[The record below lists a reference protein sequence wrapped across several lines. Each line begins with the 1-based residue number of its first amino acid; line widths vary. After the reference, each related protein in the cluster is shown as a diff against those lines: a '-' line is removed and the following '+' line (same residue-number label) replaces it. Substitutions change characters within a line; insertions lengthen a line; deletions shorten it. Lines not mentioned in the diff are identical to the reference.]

1 MKSKYYKFVIISA
14 LLLVAQIS
22 KVNAQGGLKCGTDEK
37 MRELYASHPEMLQ
50 QQIDYNNSLK
60 EIIKNMKFEKAAEAQ
75 HIIPVVFHIIHC
87 NGPEN
92 LPDANIY
99 DAINVINTDWNKLN
113 TDLNQV
119 IGYGTANNPFDT
131 IMAKM
136 NFKFRLATIDPNGN
150 CTNGIDRIYSHLTYN
165 ADDNSKLNQWPR
177 DKYLNIWV
185 IHDFKTAASGVQ
197 PAAYAYF
204 PSGASGWMAQY
215 DGVISLY
222 DYIGSLSPSNVTNSR
237 TLTHEIG
244 HYFNLEHPWSTAGD
258 ITDPARPC
266 GDDGVDDTPYTKG
279 HLTCDKTPHCE
290 LDTINL
296 ALPPVGSL
304 SSQFVYNFNSIT
316 SNSGTT
322 DTASTLAN
330 SFVTFGHFNANG
342 VSSSAAD
349 SALFSYTQLDSG
361 TINGSVISMH
371 VDSMGTGYEIGDTF
385 NPNGGTGSLAVGTVS
400 RTQIASVTLLS
411 SGVGYSPSDI
421 ATFVTTG
428 TGTQATATV
437 LTTKVVGTP
446 VLTFSGTNYSV
457 NDTLRLKGG
466 VGTKAKIVVDAV
478 NGSGAITTF
487 HLETAGVYTTN
498 PIMPAD
504 TVTGGTGTGAIF
516 TITTGINTYSL
527 SGGNY
532 SLSPSLTTVSATTS
546 GSAVTTSATW
556 SIDALGVK
564 AVTFTGGVYNLN
576 LSTNFPIL
584 LTGATNI
591 TGSGMG
597 LQLTSTLGPNVTGS
611 INTSKYYEFTVTPKW
626 GHSMTPASITF
637 DVKRNMTGVRSF
649 AVRSSV
655 NNFTSNLPAS
665 IVPANP
671 KLGIQGTNEFFYMND
686 TDLVLSGCKITLSG
700 ANYTDLLT
708 PVKFRFYGWNSE
720 DSLTGSFGIDNVKL
734 TDVVG
739 LIEDYQNFMDYS
751 YCDNHFTEGQKT
763 RVRAAAA
770 SPVSYRSNLWINSN
784 LTATGTQDPYP
795 TGVVCVPSP
804 DFYSN
809 RIQICAGSSV
819 TFTAIN
825 SNVTQGSSV
834 TRLWTFQNGTGTPT
848 TSALASP
855 TVTYTTPGDYD
866 VTLALSSTSGTGT
879 TTKSSY
885 IHVYQPWAQ
894 YNGNLV
900 ENFES
905 PASSYWNWILNNY
918 DGNPH
923 AWGLFS
929 GAGYSGSHSMVMNG
943 FENYSDDVD
952 DFITPG
958 FNLYL
963 MSNSVLSFRCAAAS
977 SALVATDLTDV
988 LKVYASKDCGQTWTA
1003 MSGSTFQGTA
1013 LCNNGYYAGSFFPTS
1028 QSQWALHTINI
1039 SSSYNVPNLKF
1050 KFEYITG
1057 NASNNIFIDDINVNG
1072 TVGIAEN
1079 TLAENNFSLYP
1090 NPSNETTTVFYHL
1103 NSKGNVKIE
1112 LIDLLGKKVMEIANT
1127 NQGEGDYYYNVSKLE
1142 HNLNNGI
1149 YFVKFTLDGNST
1161 TKKLIF
1167 TQ

>member
-50 QQIDYNNSLK
+50 QQIDYNNSLT
-60 EIIKNMKFEKAAEAQ
+60 ELIKNMKLEKTAEAK

-99 DAINVINTDWNKLN
+99 DAINVINTDWNKRNLD
-113 TDLNQV
+113 TSMV
-119 IGYGTANNPFDT
+119 IGHGTANNPFDT
-131 IMAKM
+131 ILAKM
-136 NFKFRLATIDPNGN
+136 NFEFRLATIDPNGN
-150 CTNGIDRIYSHLTYN
+150 CTNGIDRIYSHLTYS

-185 IHDFKTAASGVQ
+185 IHDFKTATSGVQ
-197 PAAYAYF
+197 PAAYALL
-204 PSGASGWMAQY
+204 PAGASGWMAQY

-222 DYIGSLSPSNVTNSR
+222 DYIGSIAPSNGTNSR

-290 LDTINL
+290 RDTIKYT
-296 ALPPVGSL
+296 
-304 SSQFVYNFNSIT
+304 YNFSSIT
-316 SNSGTT
+316 PNSGTT
-322 DTASTLAN
+322 DTANAPVNTFATLGQF
-330 SFVTFGHFNANG
+330 SANG
-342 VSSSAAD
+342 VSTSPIDSSR
-349 SALFSYTQLDSG
+349 FSYTQWP
-361 TINGSVISMH
+361 
-371 VDSMGTGYEIGDTF
+371 TGGVNGDTAYA
-385 NPNGGTGSLAVGTVS
+385 N
-400 RTQIASVTLLS
+400 Q
-411 SGVGYSPSDI
+411 
-421 ATFVTTG
+421 
-428 TGTQATATV
+428 
-437 LTTKVVGTP
+437 
-446 VLTFSGTNYSV
+446 
-457 NDTLRLKGG
+457 
-466 VGTKAKIVVDAV
+466 
-478 NGSGAITTF
+478 
-487 HLETAGVYTTN
+487 
-498 PIMPAD
+498 
-504 TVTGGTGTGAIF
+504 TGAID
-516 TITTGINTYSL
+516 ISK
-527 SGGNY
+527 NY
-532 SLSPSLTTVSATTS
+532 A
-546 GSAVTTSATW
+546 
-556 SIDALGVK
+556 
-564 AVTFTGGVYNLN
+564 
-576 LSTNFPIL
+576 
-584 LTGATNI
+584 
-591 TGSGMG
+591 
-597 LQLTSTLGPNVTGS
+597 
-611 INTSKYYEFTVTPKW
+611 FTVTPKW
-626 GHSMTPASITF
+626 GHSMTPTSLTF
-637 DVKRNMTGVRSF
+637 DIKRNLTGAKSF
-649 AVRSSV
+649 VVRSSI
-655 NNFTSNLPAS
+655 NGFASNLPVSYATTADVN
-665 IVPANP
+665 INI
-671 KLGIQGTNEFFYMND
+671 LNGNEIFYNKD
-686 TDLVLSGCKITLSG
+686 TDLTKTGFKVTLSG
-700 ANYTDLLT
+700 TAYKDLLV
-708 PVKFRFYGWNSE
+708 PVTFKFYAWNAE
-720 DSLTGSFGIDNVKL
+720 DSTGSFSLDNVKL
-734 TDVVG
+734 TDTVG

-751 YCDNHFTEGQKT
+751 YCDNHFTKGQKA

-825 SNVTQGSSV
+825 SNVTQGSAV

-905 PASSYWNWILNNY
+905 PSSSYWNWVLDNY

-923 AWGLFS
+923 AWGLYS

-943 FENYSDDVD
+943 FDNYSDDID

-958 FNLYL
+958 FNLYM
-963 MSNSVLSFRCAAAS
+963 MSGSTLSFRCAAAS
-977 SALVATDLTDV
+977 SALVASDLNDV
-988 LKVYASKDCGQTWTA
+988 LKVYASKDCGQTWTTMA
-1003 MSGSTFQGTA
+1003 GSTYQGTA
-1013 LCNNGYYAGSFFPTS
+1013 LCNNGYYFNSFFPTS
-1028 QSQWALHTINI
+1028 PSQWALHTINI

-1050 KFEYITG
+1050 KFEYKTG

-1079 TLAENNFSLYP
+1079 ALAENNFSLYP

-1112 LIDLLGKKVMEIANT
+1112 VMDVLGKKVMEIANT